1 MDAPG
6 KTTPKSPREPRRSS
20 HPTTRS
26 TTPSGGLRSRPCS
39 ALIGPDGT
47 PGDHA
52 TSRQKPPAS
61 DPLDGAPM
69 VVSVKYTK
77 LGTPLDEQLR
87 REQTRALLDLLAD
100 HVRRTRENNSQQGGN
115 Q

>member
-1 MDAPG
+1 
-6 KTTPKSPREPRRSS
+6 
-20 HPTTRS
+20 
-26 TTPSGGLRSRPCS
+26 
-39 ALIGPDGT
+39 
-47 PGDHA
+47 
-52 TSRQKPPAS
+52 
-61 DPLDGAPM
+61 M